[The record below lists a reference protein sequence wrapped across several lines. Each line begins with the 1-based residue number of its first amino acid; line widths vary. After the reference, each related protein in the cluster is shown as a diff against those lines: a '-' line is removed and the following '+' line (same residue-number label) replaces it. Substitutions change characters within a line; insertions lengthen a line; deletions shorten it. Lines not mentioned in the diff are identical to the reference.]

1 MARPGKTFIEKR
13 KQGRVTSLPNLYTL
27 EKTSTQKSKE
37 PRRGRN
43 CGETPSYA
51 ISGHASHWSST
62 VRSTNITFSG
72 RKKLGFQLFNIIDL
86 LSLQVLCVLLIAKSL
101 KVCFYL
107 FTTWV
112 QWKKKFKQRNLP
124 TKDFAD
130 TQLETLMK
138 PGAPVSLFCPWSTK
152 QRRRLTWHQFHQWK
166 QSFSLV
172 RCIRFTSAQ
181 RLWCSCSQSGPAL
194 HNAGFCNRKKPWA
207 FCVPENVQPKSG
219 VSSAV
224 GFKPNYG
231 DMQSNMGSD
240 GDLPAKWPI

>member
-1 MARPGKTFIEKR
+1 METGMLPNTWQDLARPGKTFIEKR

-107 FTTWV
+107 FTT
-112 QWKKKFKQRNLP
+112 
-124 TKDFAD
+124 
-130 TQLETLMK
+130 
-138 PGAPVSLFCPWSTK
+138 
-152 QRRRLTWHQFHQWK
+152 
-166 QSFSLV
+166 
-172 RCIRFTSAQ
+172 
-181 RLWCSCSQSGPAL
+181 
-194 HNAGFCNRKKPWA
+194 
-207 FCVPENVQPKSG
+207 
-219 VSSAV
+219 
-224 GFKPNYG
+224 
-231 DMQSNMGSD
+231 
-240 GDLPAKWPI
+240 